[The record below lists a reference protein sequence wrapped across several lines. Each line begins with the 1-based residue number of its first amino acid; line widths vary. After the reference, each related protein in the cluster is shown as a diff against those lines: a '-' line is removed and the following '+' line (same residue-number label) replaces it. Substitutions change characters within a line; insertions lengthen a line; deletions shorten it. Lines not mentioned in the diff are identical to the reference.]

1 MKHSKSL
8 KLALAIL
15 CAAPF
20 FYSCNGSGD
29 NDIDKVDLIPV
40 KLTKDGNWSMINDKG
55 EVVYDGEFKNAPTLA
70 YNGYFSVEEG
80 EGYTLYKAD
89 SEKPEAVKD
98 LEGVKSIGYMEEG
111 LIPVVFK
118 NSRITLVNGKGEK
131 KFTLDPVKG
140 VEIIQ
145 CQTAFKEGL
154 LLVKTDDNKYGYINT
169 SGKTAIEPIYD
180 KAYDF
185 SEGLAVVGKES
196 KDSTDYKINYEV
208 INKKGETIF
217 KIKEGYEL
225 NSYIYKNG
233 YLRAENEDRHILY
246 DKKGEIIKL
255 PAKIY
260 EIGDMNGKYII
271 FRNDD
276 YEYGVAD
283 IKGEILIRPKYERLI
298 FNGDESFF
306 AWKKGDEKEI
316 YRLNAKG
323 EEEGKS
329 LDFDVIVKFGKF
341 GYLAKDGKTWQ
352 LLDKEYKQK
361 GKEDFYDL
369 YTDISYSSVISSD
382 YFNPASVAK
391 VMVSMLNGDK
401 VGNYKLGDTPEELL
415 KDQKPSSYSYGTSAS
430 FPEISKDGFRYNISA
445 TGYFTD
451 NLTISDYSYYSTSY
465 TWNKSSQL
473 FEVVLNLNCES
484 EWGAEGQKE
493 LINALKEAGFKIL
506 KEGKYEEKNIQLAVT
521 QKGNIF
527 AIASF
532 NENNKKQGILTFIT
546 DKVPQVTEYVLNPIL
561 KSIGGKE
568 LKVTPMEKV
577 AIEEVTDSIATDTI
591 R

>member
-1 MKHSKSL
+1 MKHSKNL

-55 EVVYDGEFKNAPTLA
+55 EVVYDGEFKNAPTVA

-80 EGYTLYKAD
+80 DGYTLYKAD
-89 SEKPEAVKD
+89 AKKPEAVKNM
-98 LEGVKSIGYMEEG
+98 EGIKSIGYMEEG

-118 NSRITLVNGKGEK
+118 NSRIALVNGKGES

-140 VEIIQ
+140 VEIVQ
-145 CQTAFKEGL
+145 CQPAFKDGL
-154 LLVKTDDNKYGYINT
+154 LMVKTDDNKYGYFDA
-169 SGKTAIEPIYD
+169 SGKVAIEPIYD
-180 KAYDF
+180 RAYDF

-196 KDSTDYKINYEV
+196 KDSTDYHINYEV
-208 INKKGETIF
+208 INKKGETVF

-225 NSYIYKNG
+225 NSNIYKNG

-255 PAKIY
+255 PAKIQ
-260 EIGDMNGKYII
+260 EIENMNDKYII

-276 YEYGVAD
+276 HEFGVAD
-283 IKGEILIRPKYERLI
+283 IKGEILIRPKYQLLM

-316 YRLNAKG
+316 YRLNAQG

-361 GKEDFYDL
+361 GQEEFYDL
-369 YTDISYSSVISSD
+369 YTDTSHSSVISSD

-401 VGNYKLGDTPEELL
+401 VGNYKFGDTPEEVF
-415 KDQKPSSYSYGTSAS
+415 KGEKPSSYSYGTSAS
-430 FPEISKDGFRYNISA
+430 FPELSKDGFRYNISA

-451 NLTISDYSYYSTSY
+451 TLTLSDYSYYSSSY

-484 EWGAEGQKE
+484 EWGADGQKE
-493 LINALKEAGFKIL
+493 LISALKEAGFKIL
-506 KEGKYEEKNIQLAVT
+506 KEGKYEEENIHLAVA

-527 AIASF
+527 AVPSF
-532 NENNKKQGILTFIT
+532 NENNKNQAILTFVT
-546 DKVPQVTEYVLNPIL
+546 DKVPQVTEYVINPVL
-561 KSIGGKE
+561 RSIGGKE
-568 LKVTPMEKV
+568 LKVTPVEEV
-577 AIEEVTDSIATDTI
+577 AVAEVTDSVAIDSI